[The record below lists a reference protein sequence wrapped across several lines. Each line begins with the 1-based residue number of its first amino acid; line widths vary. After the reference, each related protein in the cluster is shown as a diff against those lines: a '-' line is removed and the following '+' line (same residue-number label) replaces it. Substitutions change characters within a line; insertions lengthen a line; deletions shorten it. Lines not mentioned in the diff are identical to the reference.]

1 MTGKDIYILL
11 NDTPIAATRSD
22 EIQTQCEAVEVS
34 GPTTGQWRQFIAGQ
48 KQWGFTTN
56 ALVFTATNLAD
67 LLMAGEEYAITIVS
81 GNTAL
86 TGTAL
91 CTEAKL
97 TATVGNLCQ
106 GGWSFIGSGELVA
119 GAAPSSYTI

>member
-11 NDTPIAATRSD
+11 NGAVIAATRSD

-56 ALVFTATNLAD
+56 ALVTTAANLAE
-67 LLMAGEEYAITIVS
+67 LLMVGVSYSITIVS

-106 GGWSFIGSGELVA
+106 GGWSFIGSGELTPTTV
-119 GAAPSSYTI
+119 

>member
-11 NDTPIAATRSD
+11 NGTPIAATRSD

-34 GPTTGQWRQFIAGQ
+34 GPTTGQWRLFIPGQ
-48 KQWGFTTN
+48 KNWGFTTN
-56 ALVFTATNLAD
+56 ALVTTAANLAE
-67 LLMAGEEYAITIVS
+67 LLMVGNTYAITIVS
-81 GNTAL
+81 GATAL

-97 TATVGNLCQ
+97 TATVGTLCQ
-106 GGWSFIGSGELVA
+106 GGWSFVGSGELVA
-119 GAAPSSYTI
+119 GATPSSFPI

>member
-11 NDTPIAATRSD
+11 NGAPIAATRSD

-34 GPTTGQWRQFIAGQ
+34 GPTTGQWKQFIAGQ

-56 ALVFTATNLAD
+56 ALVTTAANLAE
-67 LLMAGEEYAITIVS
+67 LLMVGEEYTITIVS

-106 GGWSFIGSGELVA
+106 GWWSFIGSGELVA
-119 GAAPSSYTI
+119 SAVPSSYPI